1 MAERQST
8 HSLTETEVVDLV
20 RRYLQPHQP
29 NDYRLDVLVDG
40 IKKDD
45 DWWYVLVRP
54 SRDDVPPYDY
64 YSRLAE
70 AEVSMRDEEDLNIL
84 LVPVLPE

>member
-1 MAERQST
+1 
-8 HSLTETEVVDLV
+8 
-20 RRYLQPHQP
+20 
-29 NDYRLDVLVDG
+29 VDG